1 MANQVTSYEQI
12 ENGSVVAAG
21 NGWTL
26 KLEDGSLNMYKGE
39 KLEKSQHVTEDLKP
53 VVVTQYNKR
62 QSGMVSMG
70 GLR

>member
-26 KLEDGSLNMYKGE
+26 RLEDGCLNMYKGE
-39 KLEKSQHVTEDLKP
+39 MLEKSQQVTDELKP
-53 VVVTQYNKR
+53 VVVIQYNKR
-62 QSGMVSMG
+62 QSTMVSMG
-70 GLR
+70 A